1 MPTYRFR
8 TLALCVTLIL
18 SLCTFSHGQTANGT
32 ITGAVTDSSGAAVV
46 GADVTLT
53 NLGTSQA
60 RTQPS
65 GSDGLFTFPN
75 LVPGSYKIDV
85 EKQGFK
91 HFTRSDVS
99 VLVNQSTTVNAS
111 LAVGQVSEIVEVL
124 GETPQLQTDTSSL
137 GEVVE
142 MRMANNLPLNG
153 RNIYNLT
160 TIVPSVVPQGNTIG
174 TVVGKNPFDF
184 ANYQIGGSFANQSAE
199 YLDGQP
205 LNIGYINLPL
215 LVPTQDSVG
224 EFKVQTNN
232 MGPEWGKFSGGV
244 INISTKSGTNT
255 WHGLLYEYL
264 RNTVL
269 NANEYFN
276 KGAEVKNG
284 QPNTR
289 PPFVQNQFG
298 GTVGGAVLKDRT
310 FVFGSYEGFRLR
322 QGTVFQTTVPTAQER
337 TGNFGDLCSAGFNAA
352 GLCLAGHADPVTGQ
366 WVSPYQLY
374 DPVSIVGTNPTRTP
388 IPFNNLNNLPG
399 GINPTSQYLL
409 GKLIANPTGSG
420 TQSPTTGEF
429 LNNFLKAAST
439 GGDINEYVARVDQ
452 VINSKQR
459 AFVRYTHFSLLSLA
473 QDPYGTGLCKDRC
486 AETTSSNSGSVGYNI
501 TVTPNLIIDL
511 NVSGSRFNYVR
522 NPINSGFDFTTEGW
536 PAAYN
541 PTVPS
546 VERTPLTP
554 CFGISDTLVSCS
566 QGQSAIGDHNT
577 QWNFSP
583 QVTWIKGKHTFQ
595 FGGQLEMGF
604 DNYYQTNNGG
614 GIISFV
620 GSWTSSIAGGASAAV
635 GGNDYADF
643 LLGYGQGQGSQFGNQ
658 TTGNLIISGPISGK
672 QTYRAFYAGDS
683 FHWTSKLT
691 VNLGLRYELQGPW
704 SERYNRLS
712 YFNGSAQNSSVTGC
726 SGVPGSTCPGDVFL
740 VGTGQNLSQNSLP
753 LSKNQIMPRVG
764 LAYAWN
770 SKTVI
775 RGGYGIFYIPNYVS
789 FGTNPYIDVLSSAT
803 SNFFASTNQGL
814 TPSNSLSCSF
824 VPGTFTCIP
833 GTGPFGASLVAVAG
847 RNPQPNVS
855 QYVLNQNNFSSTGYF
870 VQKYG
875 YQQQWNLDL
884 QRDLGAGFFAD
895 VAYAGAHGV
904 HLPQF
909 NPNIN
914 QIPDV
919 FVQQAQAQFNAG
931 QPVTIAQTVPV
942 ANYPFSQPLPG
953 ALGPGRLIQGQLDRA
968 YPQYAGLALNGQG
981 CCWSHYNALQA
992 TVNRRFQGGGTFVV
1006 AYTWSKLMSNVD
1018 TLTSWLEGGTTG
1030 GVPNLQDYNNLK
1042 GEYSLSAQN
1051 IAQRVVISYVLD
1063 LPFGHGKRFGGSAT
1077 GVTNALI
1084 SGWGIDGTTVFSTG
1098 FPIKISYGGSASALA
1113 ASGLMGGQTTLRP
1126 DVVSG
1131 CNKST
1136 SVNNN
1141 QVHIWYN
1148 PLCFTAPA
1156 AWSYGSESRVDATL
1170 TQDGV
1175 NNWDFA
1181 AFKTTTFGER
1191 YNIQFRAEFF
1201 NIFNRTQFGPP
1212 NGTCCQSNN
1221 GNFGVVTSTVGN
1233 PRLIQFGLKFY
1244 F

>member
-1 MPTYRFR
+1 MSSRRFW
-8 TLALCVTLIL
+8 TLTLSVTIALSYSPFV
-18 SLCTFSHGQTANGT
+18 HGQTTYGS

-46 GADVTLT
+46 GAEVTLT
-53 NLGTSQA
+53 NVGTSA
-60 RTQPS
+60 TRTQACGP
-65 GSDGLFTFPN
+65 DGLFSFVN
-75 LVPGSYKIDV
+75 LVPGTYKVDV

-91 HFTRSDVS
+91 HFTRSDVI
-99 VLVNQSTTVNAS
+99 VQVNQSTTVNAS

-142 MRMANNLPLNG
+142 TRMANNLPLNG

-199 YLDGQP
+199 YLDGEP

-232 MGPEWGKFSGGV
+232 LGPEWGKFSGGV
-244 INISTKSGTNT
+244 INISTKSGANS

-264 RNTVL
+264 QNKVL

-276 KGAEVKNG
+276 KGAQIKAG
-284 QPNTR
+284 LPNT
-289 PPFVQNQFG
+289 PPQFTQNQFG
-298 GTVGGAVLKDRT
+298 GTVGGAILKDRT

-322 QGTVFQTTVPTAQER
+322 QGTVSSTTVPTLAER
-337 TGNFGDLCSAGFNAA
+337 GGNFADLCSAGFNAA
-352 GLCLAGHADPVTGQ
+352 GVCNNPSQ
-366 WVSPYQLY
+366 QLY
-374 DPVSIVGTNPTRTP
+374 NPTSIVGTNPTRQP
-388 IPFNNLNNLPG
+388 IPFNNISSM
-399 GINPTSQYLL
+399 INPTSAFLL
-409 GKLIANPTGSG
+409 NALIANPTGAG

-429 LNNFLKAAST
+429 INNFTKAAST
-439 GGDINEYVARVDQ
+439 GGNINEYVVRVDQ
-452 VINSKQR
+452 VVNARQR
-459 AFVRYTHFSLLSLA
+459 AFVRYTHFSLLNLA
-473 QDPYGTGLCKDRC
+473 QDPYNTGLCKGRC
-486 AETTSSNSGSVGYNI
+486 AENTTSNSASVGYNI

-522 NPINSGFDFTTEGW
+522 NPINSGFDFTKQGW

-541 PTVPS
+541 ALVPS

-554 CFGISDTLVSCS
+554 CFGISDPLISCS

-583 QVTWIKGKHTFQ
+583 QVTWIKGRHTFR
-595 FGGQLEMGF
+595 FGGQLQMGF

-620 GSWTSSIAGGASAAV
+620 GSWTSSVAGGAAAAV

-643 LLGYGQGQGSQFGNQ
+643 LLGYGQGQGSAFGNQ
-658 TTGNLIISGPISGK
+658 TTGNLIISGPVSGK
-672 QTYRAFYAGDS
+672 QTYRALYAGDS

-691 VNLGLRYELQGPW
+691 LNLGLRYELQGPW
-704 SERYNRLS
+704 SERYNRLT
-712 YFNGSAQNSSVTGC
+712 YFNNQVTNSSVTGC
-726 SGVPGSTCPGDVFL
+726 SGVPGSPCPGDLFL
-740 VGTGQNLSQNSLP
+740 VQTGQNTSRNSLP
-753 LSKNQIMPRVG
+753 SKTQFMPRVG
-764 LAYAWN
+764 FAYAWN
-770 SKTVI
+770 PKTVI

-789 FGTNPYIDVLSSAT
+789 FWTNPYIDPVSSAT
-803 SNFFASTNQGL
+803 TNFFASNNHGL
-814 TPSNSLSCSF
+814 TPSSSLSCQF
-824 VPGTFTCIP
+824 VPGTFICIP
-833 GTGPFGASLVAVAG
+833 GTGPFGANLVAVAG
-847 RNPQPNVS
+847 RNPQPNAS
-855 QYVLNQNNFSSTGYF
+855 QYILTQNNFSTTGYF

-895 VAYAGAHGV
+895 VAYAGARGV

-909 NPNIN
+909 TPNVN
-914 QIPDV
+914 QIPDR
-919 FVQQAQAQFNAG
+919 FVTQAQAQYNAG
-931 QPVTIAQTVPV
+931 QTPTIAQPV
-942 ANYPFSQPLPG
+942 TNYPFSQPLPG
-953 ALGPGRLIQGQLDRA
+953 GLGPGVLIQGQLVRP
-968 YPQYAGLALNGQG
+968 YPQYAGLNFNGLN
-981 CCWSHYNALQA
+981 CCWSSYNALQA
-992 TVNRRFQGGGTFVV
+992 TVNRRFQNGGTFVV
-1006 AYTWSKLMSNVD
+1006 SYTFSKLLTNTD
-1018 TLTSWLEGGTTG
+1018 TLTSWLEYGATG
-1030 GVPNLQDYNNLK
+1030 GVGLIQDWNNLNK
-1042 GEYSLSAQN
+1042 EYSLSSQN
-1051 IAQRVVISYVLD
+1051 ISQRMVISYVLD
-1063 LPFGHGKRFGGSAT
+1063 LTFGHGKKFAGGVT
-1077 GVTNALI
+1077 GVKDKFV

-1098 FPIKISYGGSASALA
+1098 FPVKINYGGSASRLV
-1113 ASGLMGGQTTLRP
+1113 ASGLLGQSTLRP
-1126 DVVSG
+1126 DVVPG
-1131 CNKST
+1131 CNQGASI
-1136 SVNNN
+1136 NNN
-1141 QVHIWYN
+1141 QVHLWFN
-1148 PLCFTAPA
+1148 PACFAAPA
-1156 AWSYGSESRVDATL
+1156 PWSYGDEPRVNATL

-1181 AFKTTTFGER
+1181 VFKTTNLGER

-1201 NIFNRTQFGPP
+1201 NLFNRAQFGAP
-1212 NGTCCQSNN
+1212 NGTCCIENN
-1221 GNFGVVTSTVGN
+1221 ASFGIVNNTVGN